1 MKKIIFLL
9 PVILCLVMPIFLN
22 INVNANDKQTMNT
35 QTEKIRTLYNN
46 MYEFMINKDILS
58 LGKMLDEKF
67 VLVHMTDLKQN
78 KKEYLNSIKNGTLNY
93 YSNETENIIVKKSLN
108 FVGQSKVSAA
118 VFGGDKHTWNLELT
132 IELNEDFL
140 IKTIVASTYSAK

>member
-1 MKKIIFLL
+1 MKTCKFIFL
-9 PVILCLVMPIFLN
+9 IFFITIFALTGFTQ
-22 INVNANDKQTMNT
+22 INAKQKMD
-35 QTEKIRTLYNN
+35 TETEFENLYNT

-67 VLVHMTDLKQN
+67 VLVHMTGLKQN

-93 YSNETENIIVKKSLN
+93 YSNETENIIVKNSLN